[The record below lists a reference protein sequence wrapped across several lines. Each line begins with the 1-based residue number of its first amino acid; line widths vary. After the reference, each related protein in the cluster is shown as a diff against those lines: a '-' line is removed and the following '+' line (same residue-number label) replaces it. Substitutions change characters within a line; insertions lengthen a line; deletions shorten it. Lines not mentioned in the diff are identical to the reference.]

1 SLIFQF
7 HWMNA
12 NLQDRRFF
20 TFSIGFKNVSRK
32 KVFMSFSQQSIL
44 ANPTLSSLDIAY
56 RNSDGKLQGKLRTKR

>member
-1 SLIFQF
+1 MIFQF

-32 KVFMSFSQQSIL
+32 QEFHKR
-44 ANPTLSSLDIAY
+44 NRSLP
-56 RNSDGKLQGKLRTKR
+56 NKLK